1 MKYPTS
7 IEVEEA
13 GQETLAKWSR
23 FLPSPGMNHLN
34 KNNFHELL
42 DKERIIMARIIEL
55 FKETGGWNSALSKQ
69 IGWG

>member
-42 DKERIIMARIIEL
+42 DKERIIMARIIDWGLNDFLEI
-55 FKETGGWNSALSKQ
+55 Q
-69 IGWG
+69 ILKLLTFI